1 MMEDSVILMKQVY
14 TFWLITLCCLIMVD
28 TSQSVES
35 IVSSISSISSN
46 ITMDRGRVRGVGNI
60 SRVVGMTSGDSIG
73 IGKSIVDLSNGVGI
87 SIRISLPLANVA
99 GVQATVSSLSTVS
112 SEVSLVSMD
121 RGRVRSV
128 GNISGVVGMS
138 SGNSISKRKTI
149 VDLGNGVGI
158 SICLGLSLRVSLPLA
173 NVVSIVG
180 AIGTIGVESIVGSQM
195 TSIAKMSRSQ
205 TMTIVHTSDNSGLT
219 IVSCLQ
225 GRDASPNLGNGVGI
239 SVSISRHSSNGNTSK
254 YKGLHGLLG
263 NLGRLIPM

>member
-1 MMEDSVILMKQVY
+1 MMEDSVILMKQIY

-99 GVQATVSSLSTVS
+99 GVQATVSSQSTVSSVS

-128 GNISGVVGMS
+128 GNISRVVGMS
-138 SGNSISKRKTI
+138 GGNSIGKGKSV

-173 NVVSIVG
+173 NEVSIVG
-180 AIGTIGVESIVGSQM
+180 AIGTLGVESIVGSQM
-195 TSIAKMSRSQ
+195 TSITEMSRS
-205 TMTIVHTSDNSGLT
+205 
-219 IVSCLQ
+219 
-225 GRDASPNLGNGVGI
+225 
-239 SVSISRHSSNGNTSK
+239 
-254 YKGLHGLLG
+254 
-263 NLGRLIPM
+263 